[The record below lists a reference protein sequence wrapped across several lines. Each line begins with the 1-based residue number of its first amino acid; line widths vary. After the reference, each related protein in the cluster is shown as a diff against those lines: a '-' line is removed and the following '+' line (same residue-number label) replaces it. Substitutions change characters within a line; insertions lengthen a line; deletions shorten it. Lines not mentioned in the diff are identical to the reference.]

1 MSEGLLKMWIALG
14 AIGLMFF
21 AVISI
26 TFSRMKLNG
35 ILKFIVTL
43 FAYVCM
49 ITAGILILF
58 VVFSGPVPG
67 LILG

>member
-1 MSEGLLKMWIALG
+1 MSDGLLKMWIALG

-26 TFSRMKLNG
+26 TWSRTKLNG
-35 ILKFIVTL
+35 IFKFIVTL

-49 ITAGILILF
+49 VTAGILILL

-67 LILG
+67 MIIN

>member
-35 ILKFIVTL
+35 IFKLIVTL

-58 VVFSGPVPG
+58 VVFSGPVPV
-67 LILG
+67 